1 MAHSET
7 SIGEQHVL
15 VMRPCEVWVKS
26 RRIISL
32 RAGRAEALW
41 SAPLPP

>member
-7 SIGEQHVL
+7 NIGEQHVL
-15 VMRPCEVWVKS
+15 VMRSCEVWVKS

-32 RAGRAEALW
+32 RASRSETFW